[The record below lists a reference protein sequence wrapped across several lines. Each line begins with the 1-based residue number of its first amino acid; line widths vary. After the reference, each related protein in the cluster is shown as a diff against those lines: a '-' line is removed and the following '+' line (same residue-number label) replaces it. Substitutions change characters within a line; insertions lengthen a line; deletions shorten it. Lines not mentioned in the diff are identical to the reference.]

1 MSGGAMRYEQSIVVN
16 APADKVFAY
25 VSDMM
30 KLPEWGGFDNVVRQT
45 SQGDVGVGATYECDG
60 KQFGRHTD
68 KVTVTEYVPSKR
80 FVVEVAGDT
89 GQTRNT
95 FDLEE
100 QGDSTKV
107 TKILEFT
114 KPALTTRLAAPMLKS
129 MAPKNLAKDLQKIKT
144 QIEEAS

>member
-1 MSGGAMRYEQSIVVN
+1 MRYEGSIVVN

-45 SQGDVGVGATYECDG
+45 SEGEVGLGSTYECDG

-68 KVTVTEYVPSKR
+68 KVTVTEYVPGKR
-80 FVVEVAGDT
+80 FVVDVKGDT
-89 GQTRNT
+89 GETRNT
-95 FDLEE
+95 FALEE
-100 QGDSTKV
+100 QGSSTRV

-129 MAPKNLAKDLQKIKT
+129 MAPKNLAKDLQKIK
-144 QIEEAS
+144 ERLEGRA